1 MPMSRGHVPIRTCKG
16 CGQKKPA
23 SELTRLVLAN
33 GVVREDSGEGLP
45 GRGVYCCKNEQCR
58 MRLEKNK
65 KGLKRAFRL

>member
-1 MPMSRGHVPIRTCKG
+1 MKRGHVPFRTCKG

-23 SELTRLVLAN
+23 SELTRLVLTE
-33 GVVREDSGEGLP
+33 GVVKEDSGEGLP
-45 GRGVYCCKNEQCR
+45 GRGVYCCRNEQCR